1 MGGFASFGMFAYLG
15 GSSPVF
21 IQGFHLSPSVFALIF
36 GLNSIGL
43 IAASQLNA
51 RLLRRYTPSEL
62 LAMAQRVS
70 LAAGVVLCVV
80 AFGGFHHLPL
90 VMAPVFVAI
99 SCMGF
104 TNPNAI
110 VGALGR
116 HAAHAG
122 SAAALMGVIQYSLG
136 AASGLLVGLLTDGTP
151 RGMALLMCAGSL
163 ASVIAE
169 RFRPR
174 Q

>member
-51 RLLRRYTPSEL
+51 RLLRRYSPSQL

-70 LAAGVVLCVV
+70 LVAGVVLCVV
-80 AFGGFHHLPL
+80 AFGRCHVLPL
-90 VMAPVFVAI
+90 VMAPIFVAI
-99 SCMGF
+99 SCMGLHQRQCHRRRAVAPRRR
-104 TNPNAI
+104 TP
-110 VGALGR
+110 
-116 HAAHAG
+116 AA
-122 SAAALMGVIQYSLG
+122 
-136 AASGLLVGLLTDGTP
+136 
-151 RGMALLMCAGSL
+151 R
-163 ASVIAE
+163 
-169 RFRPR
+169 RR
-174 Q
+174 